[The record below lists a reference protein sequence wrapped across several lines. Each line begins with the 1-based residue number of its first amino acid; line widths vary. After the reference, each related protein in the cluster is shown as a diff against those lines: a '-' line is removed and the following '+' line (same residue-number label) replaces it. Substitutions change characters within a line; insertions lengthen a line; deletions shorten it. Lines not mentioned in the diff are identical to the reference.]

1 MWRGWARA
9 VLEAE
14 VARWRRC
21 AARGLLGVGD
31 EREDH
36 PVEVVEEADEVEA
49 ELDEALFLVRRERAE
64 DFCGV
69 ERVVFVHDLV
79 HVEGDERRVEQE
91 RNPLPAEQ
99 EEEREHRVR
108 RHLGQDELWQCGQA
122 EE

>member
-21 AARGLLGVGD
+21 AATRGLLGVGD

-49 ELDEALFLVRRERAE
+49 
-64 DFCGV
+64 
-69 ERVVFVHDLV
+69 
-79 HVEGDERRVEQE
+79 
-91 RNPLPAEQ
+91 
-99 EEEREHRVR
+99 
-108 RHLGQDELWQCGQA
+108 
-122 EE
+122 